1 MTIHI
6 LGFAGSLREGSY
18 NRAALRAAQELL
30 PEGVT
35 LEIFDLSPIPLFN
48 EDVEKEGFPEPV
60 QAFKERIAA
69 ADALLIATPEYNYSI
84 PGVLKNALD
93 WASRP
98 PGQSPLNDK
107 PVAIMGAS
115 AGYFGTARA
124 QYHLRQVLVCLDMAV
139 MNVPEVMVG
148 GVHTKVTDG
157 VLTDQGTLSFIEG
170 QLAAF
175 HDFVRKH
182 KLAEGA

>member
-35 LEIFDLSPIPLFN
+35 LEIFDLSPIPFFN

-60 QAFKERIAA
+60 QTFKERIAA

-84 PGVLKNALD
+84 PGVLKNAID
-93 WASRP
+93 WVSRP

-107 PVAIMGAS
+107 PMAIMGAS

-124 QYHLRQVLVCLDMAV
+124 QYHLRQVCVILNMHPL
-139 MNVPEVMVG
+139 NKEVFIPG
-148 GVHTKVTDG
+148 AGDKFDP
-157 VLTDQGTLSFIEG
+157 QGKLIDERSRKGISALLLALKDWTLRLQG
-170 QLAAF
+170 
-175 HDFVRKH
+175 
-182 KLAEGA
+182 